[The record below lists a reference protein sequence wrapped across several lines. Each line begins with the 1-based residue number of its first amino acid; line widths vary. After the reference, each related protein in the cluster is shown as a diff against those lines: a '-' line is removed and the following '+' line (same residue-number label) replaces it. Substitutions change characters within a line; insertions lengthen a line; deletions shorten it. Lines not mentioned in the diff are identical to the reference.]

1 MRSRIVIVWFMFAL
15 CCISTAAQSPQAP
28 SVRSTEAD
36 TTIVDVPLFGK
47 RKEITYYSAERGLP
61 ITERSEHEGWQAMWW
76 NVENLFHPDID
87 SLNPDREFT
96 PEGMR
101 RWTYS
106 RYRTK
111 VAQIAQVVAN
121 AGGWQ
126 GIDIVG
132 LCEVEDSACVADI
145 CRALG
150 NGYRAV
156 HYDSPDPRGI
166 DVALLYRSTCTLLC
180 SQPIPVRFSDGK
192 PTRDLLY
199 ARLVMPQRDTIDILL
214 CHLPSMRGGYSAAA
228 RHRKE
233 AQTTIQHTIDSLLLN
248 DPTRQII
255 LMGDMNDDPHDDLRN
270 MHNRMCDM
278 QAKSSEP
285 IKEVRSPCRT
295 TPQPMSNKH
304 AQGTYKYRGIWSYL
318 DQCYLSESLQNRP
331 TELFVYAPDYLLE
344 DDERFLGSQ
353 PKRTYIGMRY
363 HGGCSDHLPIVLK
376 MVSKL

>member
-1 MRSRIVIVWFMFAL
+1 MFAL
-15 CCISTAAQSPQAP
+15 CCISMVAQSPQILLTQ
-28 SVRSTEAD
+28 SKEAD

-47 RKEITYYSAERGLP
+47 GKDIPYYSAERGLP
-61 ITERSEHEGWQAMWW
+61 ITERSEHEGWQALWW

-96 PEGMR
+96 SEGMR

-126 GIDIVG
+126 GIDVVG

-150 NGYRAV
+150 NDYRAV

-166 DVALLYRSTCTLLC
+166 DVALLYRSTCTLLY
-180 SQPIPVRFSDGK
+180 SRPIPVHFSDGK
-192 PTRDLLY
+192 PARHLLY
-199 ARLVMPQRDTIDILL
+199 ARLVMPQRDTVDFLL
-214 CHLPSMRGGYSAAA
+214 CHLPSMRAGYGAAA

-233 AQTTIQHTIDSLLLN
+233 AQATIQHTIDSLLLQ
-248 DPTRQII
+248 DTTRQII
-255 LMGDMNDDPHDDLRN
+255 LMGDMNDDPHNDLRN
-270 MHNRMCDM
+270 MHNRMCDLII
-278 QAKSSEP
+278 KNSELR
-285 IKEVRSPCRT
+285 IKRALQTVHPHAT
-295 TPQPMSNKH
+295 LN

-318 DQCYLSESLQNRP
+318 DQCYLSESLQNRQ
-331 TELFVYAPDYLLE
+331 TEVRVYAPEYLLE
-344 DDERFLGSQ
+344 DDERYLGSQ

-363 HGGCSDHLPIVLK
+363 HGGYSDHLPIVLTAK
-376 MVSKL
+376 

>member
-1 MRSRIVIVWFMFAL
+1 MRFL
-15 CCISTAAQSPQAP
+15 CRYRLLTAGILMGMLAVGNVYGSPRHTAQQ
-28 SVRSTEAD
+28 EAD
-36 TTIVDVPLFGK
+36 STIVDVPLFGK

-61 ITERSEHEGWQAMWW
+61 ITERSEHEGWQALWW

-101 RWTYS
+101 HWTYG

-111 VAQIAQVVAN
+111 VAQIARVVAN

-132 LCEVEDSACVADI
+132 LCEVEDSVCVADV
-145 CRALG
+145 CHALG
-150 NGYRAV
+150 NDYRAV

-199 ARLVMPQRDTIDILL
+199 ARLVMPQRDTVDFLL
-214 CHLPSMRGGYSAAA
+214 CHLPSMRAGYGAAA
-228 RHRKE
+228 RHREE
-233 AQTTIQHTIDSLLLN
+233 AQATIQHTIDSLLLN
-248 DPTRQII
+248 DPMRQII
-255 LMGDMNDDPHDDLRN
+255 LMGDMNDDPHNDLRN

-278 QAKSSEP
+278 KPETFHL
-285 IKEVRSPCRT
+285 E
-295 TPQPMSNKH
+295 
-304 AQGTYKYRGIWSYL
+304 GTYKYRGIWSYL
-318 DQCYLSESLQNRP
+318 DQCYLSESLQNRQ
-331 TELFVYAPDYLLE
+331 TEVRVYAPDYLLE
-344 DDERFLGSQ
+344 DDERHLGSQ

-363 HGGCSDHLPIVLK
+363 HGGYSDHLPIVLR
-376 MVSKL
+376 LR

>member
-1 MRSRIVIVWFMFAL
+1 MGMLAVGSVYGSPRY
-15 CCISTAAQSPQAP
+15 TAPQ
-28 SVRSTEAD
+28 EAD
-36 TTIVDVPLFGK
+36 STIVDVPLFGK
-47 RKEITYYSAERGLP
+47 RKEITYYSAERGLL
-61 ITERSEHEGWQAMWW
+61 ITEQSEHEGWQALWW

-101 RWTYS
+101 RWTYD

-126 GIDIVG
+126 GVEVVG
-132 LCEVEDSACVADI
+132 LCEVEDSACVADV

-150 NGYRAV
+150 NDYRAM

-180 SQPIPVRFSDGK
+180 SRPIPVRFSDGK
-192 PTRDLLY
+192 PARDLLY
-199 ARLVMPQRDTIDILL
+199 ARLVMPQRDTVDFLL
-214 CHLPSMRGGYSAAA
+214 CHLPSMRAGYGAAA
-228 RHRKE
+228 HHRKE
-233 AQTTIQHTIDSLLLN
+233 AQATIQHTIDSLLQN

-255 LMGDMNDDPHDDLRN
+255 LMGDMNDDPHNDLRN

-278 QAKSSEP
+278 KIKNSELR
-285 IKEVRSPCRT
+285 IKRALQIVHP
-295 TPQPMSNKH
+295 H
-304 AQGTYKYRGIWSYL
+304 ATLNVQGTYKYRGIWSYL
-318 DQCYLSESLQNRP
+318 DQCYLSESLQNRQ
-331 TELFVYAPDYLLE
+331 TEVRVYAPDYLLE

-363 HGGCSDHLPIVLK
+363 HGGYSDHLPFLLHVK
-376 MVSKL
+376 